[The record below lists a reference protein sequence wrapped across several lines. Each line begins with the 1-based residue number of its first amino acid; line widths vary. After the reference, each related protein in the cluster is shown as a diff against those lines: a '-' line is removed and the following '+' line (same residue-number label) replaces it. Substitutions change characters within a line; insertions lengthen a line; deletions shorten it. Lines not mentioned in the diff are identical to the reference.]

1 MNGDTAS
8 NTFVANANMRWRW
21 RMRANATIATRST
34 AAASRGRL
42 ALLTQERTLGSL
54 STSYRTR
61 RLFRGMRMAKQRQVR
76 NTPFSGA
83 ALGPADAR
91 ITWIAAPAAKP
102 TAATITIAAT
112 QSLAE
117 MFDRYPLRASLPS
130 TSTHVSRKHR
140 LASDTPARRSPYTCL
155 GKATSLLQYV
165 KPTGA
170 WVQGDR
176 VHDVELPLA
185 CLLERFRRDFTEQ
198 VVSAPSQTTEQ
209 RVLRRHIFDHYQIVG
224 EFGREIHNLRQ
235 RNPLAHKH
243 VVDDRQHEDGIEDAT
258 RAGEKGWTFAIP
270 PTYSR
275 ARPS

>member
-1 MNGDTAS
+1 MNGDAAS

-42 ALLTQERTLGSL
+42 AVLAQERTLGSL

-61 RLFRGMRMAKQRQVR
+61 RLFRGMRMAKKRQVR
-76 NTPFSGA
+76 NIPFRGA

-155 GKATSLLQYV
+155 DKTTPLLQNV
-165 KPTGA
+165 DPPGA
-170 WVQGDR
+170 RAQGHR
-176 VHDVELPLA
+176 VYDLELPLA
-185 CLLERFRRDFTEQ
+185 CFLEGLGRDFTEQ
-198 VVSAPSQTTEQ
+198 VVPAPS
-209 RVLRRHIFDHYQIVG
+209 
-224 EFGREIHNLRQ
+224 
-235 RNPLAHKH
+235 
-243 VVDDRQHEDGIEDAT
+243 
-258 RAGEKGWTFAIP
+258 
-270 PTYSR
+270 
-275 ARPS
+275 